1 MKGIDIPIFL
11 NKKYIIKKNNKIY
24 RLCAISFVCTGHS
37 VSAVCYEDECKS
49 GRFMRINESSIE
61 NIDLTQKDGKY
72 NLGKL
77 CSYQNYYID
86 KMIYESVEH
95 IDELKKEI
103 DLFNI

>member
-1 MKGIDIPIFL
+1 
-11 NKKYIIKKNNKIY
+11 
-24 RLCAISFVCTGHS
+24 
-37 VSAVCYEDECKS
+37 
-49 GRFMRINESSIE
+49 MRINESSIE